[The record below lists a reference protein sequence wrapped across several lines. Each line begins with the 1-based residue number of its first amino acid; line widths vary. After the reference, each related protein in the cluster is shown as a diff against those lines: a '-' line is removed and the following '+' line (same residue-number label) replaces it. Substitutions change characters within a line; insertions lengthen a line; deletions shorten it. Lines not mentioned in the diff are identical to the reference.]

1 MGELIMELKNVT
13 KYFPGVIALND
24 MSFQVRTGEVHGLI
38 GKRRR
43 KIHAD

>member
-24 MSFQVRTGEVHGLI
+24 MSFQCGPVRCT
-38 GKRRR
+38 
-43 KIHAD
+43 A